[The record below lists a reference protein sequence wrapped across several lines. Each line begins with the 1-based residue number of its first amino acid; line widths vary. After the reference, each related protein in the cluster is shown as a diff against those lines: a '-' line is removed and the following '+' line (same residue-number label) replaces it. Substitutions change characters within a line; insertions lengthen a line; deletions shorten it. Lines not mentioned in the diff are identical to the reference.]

1 MRLPKRERRLPTVLE
16 VHEVERLLQQ
26 PDLSE
31 PIGLRDRAI
40 LETIYSAGL
49 RIIDISDVANP
60 TELGDYDTPGN
71 ARDVT
76 ATGNYA
82 YVADEYQGLRIIDV
96 SDPAHPVQV
105 GLYDTLGE
113 AYGVAVAGGYAYV
126 ADGSGGLVILRFH
139 SGPTYRVYLPLVL
152 H

>member
-1 MRLPKRERRLPTVLE
+1 MAGSYAYVADDGK
-16 VHEVERLLQQ
+16 
-26 PDLSE
+26 
-31 PIGLRDRAI
+31 
-40 LETIYSAGL
+40 GL
-49 RIIDISDVANP
+49 RIIDISDPANP
-60 TELGDYDTPGN
+60 SETGYYDTPGY
-71 ARDVT
+71 AYDV
-76 ATGNYA
+76 AVAGNYA
-82 YVADEYQGLRIIDV
+82 YIADYYQGLRVIDV